1 MSNSRKI
8 LRDVIKNKSEKTYVL
23 SAPAFPQITSPNGVL
38 DPDPACQALWYY
50 YTIARKNY
58 EEYEKDI
65 IILEGELDP
74 QFDNFQLF
82 KSCAFMYGVAPERM
96 LHFWQNVQ
104 TQCAMMGLPDLPEK
118 YKYRK
123 VAEIKTQ

>member
-1 MSNSRKI
+1 MSNSRRI
-8 LRDVIKNKSEKTYVL
+8 LRDVIKNKPGKTYVL
-23 SAPAFPQITSPNGVL
+23 SAPAFPQITTPNGFL

-65 IILEGELDP
+65 FVLEGELDP

-82 KSCAFMYGVAPERM
+82 KSVSFMYGVQPERM

-104 TQCAMMGLPDLPEK
+104 TQCAVMHLPDLPEK
-118 YKYRK
+118 FKYR
-123 VAEIKTQ
+123 AIPEIKTQ